1 MALIF
6 DIKRYAINDG
16 PGIRTTIFMKGCP
29 LRCVWCHNPEGW
41 ESTMQKSYKRSKCI
55 GCMSCVEACQ
65 QHALQMTK
73 DGVQPTEAECILC
86 GHCVEAC
93 PTTAL
98 EKCGKDMTMEELMAE
113 IEKERDIM
121 EDSHGGVTICGGD
134 PLLHPQDTLAILK
147 ELGRRGFHRT
157 VDTALYASEKI
168 VNDIVR
174 ECELLL
180 VDLKM
185 MDSQKHVKY
194 TGVSNEKIL
203 RNIQLLQEIGAD
215 FWIRIPL
222 IEGVNA
228 DEENI
233 HATIDFL
240 KGIGWKG
247 HLHLLPYHD
256 VGKDKHKRM
265 WSAYNPSDFHM
276 SPPSEETLTRC
287 VRQFE
292 NDGFDVIIGG

>member
-1 MALIF
+1 
-6 DIKRYAINDG
+6 
-16 PGIRTTIFMKGCP
+16 MKNKKGS
-29 LRCVWCHNPEGW
+29 LKTSH
-41 ESTMQKSYKRSKCI
+41 
-55 GCMSCVEACQ
+55 
-65 QHALQMTK
+65 
-73 DGVQPTEAECILC
+73 
-86 GHCVEAC
+86 
-93 PTTAL
+93 
-98 EKCGKDMTMEELMAE
+98 
-113 IEKERDIM
+113 IM

-134 PLLHPQDTLAILK
+134 PLFHPQDTLAILK

-157 VDTALYASEKI
+157 VDTALYASEKT
-168 VNDIVR
+168 VKDIIR

-203 RNIQLLQEIGAD
+203 RNIQLLQEIGAE

-228 DEENI
+228 DEKNI

-240 KGIGWKG
+240 EGIGWKG

-292 NDGFDVIIGG
+292 KEGFDVIIGG